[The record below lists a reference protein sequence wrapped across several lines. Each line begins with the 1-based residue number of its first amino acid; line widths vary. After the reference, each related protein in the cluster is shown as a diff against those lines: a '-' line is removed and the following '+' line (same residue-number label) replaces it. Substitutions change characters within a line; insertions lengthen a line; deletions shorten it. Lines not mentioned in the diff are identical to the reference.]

1 MKDETPS
8 ATPEKPPISR
18 YVPGLSAKLLL
29 LTILFVMLAEV
40 LVFVPSVSNFRRQW
54 LMERLA
60 AAQIASLAA
69 EAAPGGQLPS
79 MLRDELLE
87 RAQVKAI
94 AVKRDDSRMLV
105 IEMDMPAEIDASY
118 DLRDASWLTLIA
130 DALMVYVTP
139 EDRVIRVVGDPGF
152 HEGETIEVVMGEA
165 PLKAAMIRYGLDI
178 LGLSILISIITAALV
193 YLTLDAILV
202 KPMTK
207 LTWNIVRFSQRP
219 EDPTRIIAPSAR
231 RDEIGTAER
240 ELSAMQ
246 RELAETLS
254 QKSRLAALG
263 LAVSKISHDLRNMLS
278 SAQLL
283 SDRLIAIKD
292 PTVQRLVPKL
302 IASLDRAIRLCAQTL
317 NYGQAQETPPRRKR
331 FALAPLVAEIGDS
344 LGLPRQ
350 RIGWA
355 VEVEPML
362 EVDADRDQL
371 YRVLSNL
378 TRNAVQALESEGEIE
393 GEIIVAGRREGAVT
407 VDRSGGHRPRGHG
420 EGPRPS
426 VRGVSGKRPQ
436 RWNRAWTRH
445 RARARA
451 GPWRADRADRQRRRR
466 HLPRHHPRCG
476 GGVEAGA
483 AAQRLNGGS
492 LGPRPRQ
499 PCLCAGDGLGRAC
512 LVPASLPRFFC
523 AHALGLRLAFTS
535 RLAFGRSEA
544 PVAQLDRAPDYKSG
558 GRSSN
563 PSGAPSPCSM
573 GASVR
578 QRRRPIAEKMLR
590 PRKGSG
596 YG

>member
-1 MKDETPS
+1 M
-8 ATPEKPPISR
+8 SR

-94 AVKRDDSRMLV
+94 AVKRAGSRTLI
-105 IEMDMPAEIDASY
+105 IEMDMPAEVDASF
-118 DLRDASWLTLIA
+118 DLHDTSWLTLIK
-130 DALMVYVTP
+130 DALAVYLAP
-139 EDRVIRVVGDPGF
+139 DDRVIRVMGDPGF
-152 HEGETIEVVMGEA
+152 HEGEMIDVVMGEQ

-193 YLTLDAILV
+193 YLSLDALLV

-219 EDPTRIIAPSAR
+219 EDPTRVITPSTR

-246 RELAETLS
+246 KELAETLS

-283 SDRLIAIKD
+283 SDRLITVKD

-302 IASLDRAIRLCAQTL
+302 IASLDRAIRLCAHTL
-317 NYGQAQETPPRRKR
+317 DFGQAQETPPQRKR
-331 FALAPLVAEIGDS
+331 FPLAPLVTEIGDS
-344 LGLPRQ
+344 LGLPRPKL
-350 RIGWA
+350 IDWT
-355 VEVEPML
+355 VEVEDEL

-378 TRNAVQALESEGEIE
+378 CRNAVQALESEGESA
-393 GEIIVAGRREGAVT
+393 GEILLSARREGAVT
-407 VDRSGGHRPRGHG
+407 VIEVADT
-420 EGPRPS
+420 GP
-426 VRGVSGKRPQ
+426 GVPEK
-436 RWNRAWTRH
+436 
-445 RARARA
+445 ARAHLFEAFQSVARRGGSGLGLA
-451 GPWRADRADRQRRRR
+451 IAHELVQAHGGQIALVSNDGGATFRVTIPDVVVELEHARQRR
-466 HLPRHHPRCG
+466 
-476 GGVEAGA
+476 A
-483 AAQRLNGGS
+483 
-492 LGPRPRQ
+492 
-499 PCLCAGDGLGRAC
+499 
-512 LVPASLPRFFC
+512 
-523 AHALGLRLAFTS
+523 
-535 RLAFGRSEA
+535 
-544 PVAQLDRAPDYKSG
+544 
-558 GRSSN
+558 
-563 PSGAPSPCSM
+563 
-573 GASVR
+573 
-578 QRRRPIAEKMLR
+578 
-590 PRKGSG
+590 
-596 YG
+596 

>member
-1 MKDETPS
+1 MSDAPS
-8 ATPEKPPISR
+8 EATAKSEPPPR

-60 AAQIASLAA
+60 TAQIAALAA

-87 RAQVKAI
+87 KAMVKAI
-94 AVKRDDSRMLV
+94 AVKRADARKLV

-118 DLRDASWLTLIA
+118 DLRNASWLALIS
-130 DALMVYVTP
+130 DALMVYV
-139 EDRVIRVVGDPGF
+139 EAGDRVIRVVGEPGM
-152 HEGETIEVVMGEA
+152 GENAVIDVVMGEA

-193 YLTLDAILV
+193 YLSLDALLV

-219 EDPTRIIAPSAR
+219 EDPTRIIAPSSR

-240 ELSAMQ
+240 ELSSMQ
-246 RELAETLS
+246 KELAETLS

-283 SDRLIAIKD
+283 SDRLISVKD

-302 IASLDRAIRLCAQTL
+302 IASLDRAIRLSARTL
-317 NYGQAQETPPRRKR
+317 DYGQAQETPPKRKR
-331 FALAPLVAEIGDS
+331 FPLGPLVAEIGDS

-350 RIGWA
+350 SVDWV
-355 VEVEPML
+355 VEIDPKL

-378 TRNAVQALESEGEIE
+378 CRNAVQALEGEGDAMGEI
-393 GEIIVAGRREGAVT
+393 VVTARREGSVSIIEVA
-407 VDRSGGHRPRGHG
+407 DSGP
-420 EGPRPS
+420 
-426 VRGVSGKRPQ
+426 GVPE
-436 RWNRAWTRH
+436 
-445 RARARA
+445 RARAHLFEAFQSVARKGGSGLGLAIAQELVQAHGGQIALVKNEGGATFRVTIPDVVVRLERA
-451 GPWRADRADRQRRRR
+451 RRRR
-466 HLPRHHPRCG
+466 
-476 GGVEAGA
+476 A
-483 AAQRLNGGS
+483 
-492 LGPRPRQ
+492 
-499 PCLCAGDGLGRAC
+499 
-512 LVPASLPRFFC
+512 
-523 AHALGLRLAFTS
+523 
-535 RLAFGRSEA
+535 
-544 PVAQLDRAPDYKSG
+544 
-558 GRSSN
+558 
-563 PSGAPSPCSM
+563 
-573 GASVR
+573 
-578 QRRRPIAEKMLR
+578 
-590 PRKGSG
+590 
-596 YG
+596 